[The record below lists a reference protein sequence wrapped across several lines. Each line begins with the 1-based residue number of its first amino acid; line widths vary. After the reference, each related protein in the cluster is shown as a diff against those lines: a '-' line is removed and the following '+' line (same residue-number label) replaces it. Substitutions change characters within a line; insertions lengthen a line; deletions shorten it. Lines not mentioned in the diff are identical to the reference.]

1 MFGPPCERCGSE
13 FHWVAGKRAQE
24 CYCGWPNK
32 KTEITQEEI
41 ATKNL
46 SFVLLTDKFKEL
58 VRNTSKTEEEEYYR
72 LSAEEERL
80 NADRY
85 YKIIQAIAKELEL
98 KEWTTENIVQ
108 KVRELTFEITEKI
121 NRRW

>member
-1 MFGPPCERCGSE
+1 M
-13 FHWVAGKRAQE
+13 
-24 CYCGWPNK
+24 
-32 KTEITQEEI
+32 
-41 ATKNL
+41 
-46 SFVLLTDKFKEL
+46 LTDKFKEL